1 MVIVYLTVHSQRS
14 MYSIHNDVVS
24 NGLGVFSE
32 VGVRG
37 TSGEGAQNDNE

>member
-1 MVIVYLTVHSQRS
+1 MVIVYLTVHYQRS
-14 MYSIHNDVVS
+14 MDNIHNDVVS

-37 TSGEGAQNDNE
+37 TSRERAQRDDE

>member
-1 MVIVYLTVHSQRS
+1 MKVEDSQRS
-14 MYSIHNDVVS
+14 MDSIHNDVVS

-37 TSGEGAQNDNE
+37 NQWRGSSER